1 MTTFTITY
9 TEEGCTIWISGLTSE
24 LADKKIRKLLKQKI
38 HFRLDSNKRI
48 TGNLK

>member
-9 TEEGCTIWISGLTSE
+9 KEEGYTIWVSGLISI
-24 LADKKIRKLLKQKI
+24 LVDKKIRKLLKQRT
-38 HFRLDSNKRI
+38 HFMLSSKPRI